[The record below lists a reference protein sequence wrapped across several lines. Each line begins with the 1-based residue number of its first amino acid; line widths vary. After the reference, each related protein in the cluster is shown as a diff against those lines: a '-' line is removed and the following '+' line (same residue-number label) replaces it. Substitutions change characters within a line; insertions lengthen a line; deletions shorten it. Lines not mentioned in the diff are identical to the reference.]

1 MVRLPLTQSIGL
13 LVGSVREILP
23 LFLDKLSAIRSI
35 AFYRSEPIGLI
46 ADSLSIKIIRS
57 ESISSLLP
65 YLMSWAICF
74 TNFCLCFNFSLYIL
88 LLEKHKV
95 ILHEL
100 SFEDHGHRL
109 KAPEL
114 LCPVFLAVQDDEFGD
129 EERKKKQ
136 RMSQSIDD
144 LCEMISEDSDDD
156 QGICLGACVFS

>member
-1 MVRLPLTQSIGL
+1 M
-13 LVGSVREILP
+13 
-23 LFLDKLSAIRSI
+23 
-35 AFYRSEPIGLI
+35 
-46 ADSLSIKIIRS
+46 
-57 ESISSLLP
+57 
-65 YLMSWAICF
+65 CF